1 MAAAT
6 SAAEGIGDGGVAAHT
21 LGWLP
26 ATVPFYARRKNGK
39 GNSEMQAFRAGTDPE
54 GLQER
59 QPGFR

>member
-6 SAAEGIGDGGVAAHT
+6 SAAEGIGDGGVAAHS

-39 GNSEMQAFRAGTDPE
+39 ENSEMQAPRAEPNPE
-54 GLQER
+54 GLQKR